1 MHKPRLFLIDAFALI
16 FRAYYS
22 LGNNFLYNSK
32 KQNVTAV
39 SGFTQTLWQLLE
51 KENPD
56 YIGVVFDEGAP
67 KERLEIYPEYK
78 ANRQETPEDIT
89 WSVPYIKQIIT
100 AFNIPIISLAGYEAD
115 DIIGTLSVKAE
126 KEDVEVLM
134 VTPDK
139 DFGQLVTENVKI
151 YRPGR
156 KGGDVEIYTVNHILE
171 DWGIDNPKQV
181 IDVLGLWGDA
191 VDNIPGVPGIGEK
204 TAAKLIKEYGSIENL
219 LKNTNKLKGKQK
231 ENLETHAQQALMSKK
246 LATIDLHVPV
256 ALHLGELKRE
266 IFDREKLS
274 EIFTELE
281 FRTLGKRILGEQYN
295 VTQTAENT
303 SKKVV
308 ATPQMDLFANN
319 TNEANNTI
327 TPQKGKNVE
336 NTPHKYHLADSANSL
351 GQLIEILHTANEYC
365 FDTETT
371 GLDTLNDSLVGLSFS
386 VKPHEA
392 WYVPLP
398 QDKTEALTTL
408 ELFRPIFFDEEKTL
422 IGQNIKFDMQM
433 LAQYGFQIKNKLY
446 DTMLMHYVMMPDG
459 KHNMNYLAETL
470 LQYSPIS
477 IETLIGKKG
486 PKQGNMRDVELSR
499 IAEYAAED
507 ADITLQIKIELEKNE
522 DTALKKVY
530 HHIEAPLISVLSAM
544 EMEGVNIDIPFLKN
558 YSVEIGNEL
567 LHLEKNI
574 YQLADATFNIDSP
587 KQMGEILFEKMHLPY
602 NTQLTKTKQYS
613 TNEETLQELINTH
626 PIIEKILDYRELRK
640 LKSTYIDALPEMVH
654 KNTGRIHTTFN
665 QTIAATGRLSSIN
678 PNLQNIPIK
687 TEKGRKI
694 RRAFIPR
701 NNDYKILSADYS
713 QIELRLVAEVSQDK
727 NMLEAFYQNA
737 DIHAATA
744 AKVYKVQLQDVT
756 KEMRNHAKMVN
767 FGIIYGISAFGLS
780 QRLGIARSEAKTLID
795 NYFNEFE
802 GIKKYMEKSIEAAKN
817 QGYVQTLNGRK
828 RYLPDINS
836 KNFTVRGFAERVAI
850 NSPVQGTAADLIK
863 LAMIKIHQ
871 ALITQ
876 NLKSKMILQV
886 HDELVFDVH
895 IDEIEIMKAM
905 VTHEMKNAMQL
916 SVPLLAECG
925 VGNNWLE
932 AH

>member
-1 MHKPRLFLIDAFALI
+1 MQKPRLFLIDAYALI

-67 KERLEIYPEYK
+67 KERVELYPEYK
-78 ANRQETPEDIT
+78 ANRQETPEDII
-89 WSVPYIKQIIT
+89 WSVPIIKEIIK
-100 AFNIPIISLAGYEAD
+100 AFNIPILSLAGYEAD

-126 KEDVEVLM
+126 KENVFTYM

-139 DFGQLVTENVKI
+139 DFGQLVTDYVKI

-156 KGGDVEIYTVNHILE
+156 KGGDVEIYGVNEILE
-171 DWGIDNPKQV
+171 DWGIENPKQV

-204 TAAKLIKEYGSIENL
+204 TAAKLIKEYGNIENL
-219 LKNTNKLKGKQK
+219 LANTDKLKGKQK
-231 ENLETHAQQALMSKK
+231 ENLENYAAQALMSKK
-246 LATIDLHVPV
+246 LATIDLNVPV
-256 ALHLGELKRE
+256 DLHLGELKRE
-266 IFDREKLS
+266 MFQREKLTELFS
-274 EIFTELE
+274 ELE
-281 FRTLGKRILGEQYN
+281 FRTLGKRILGEQFTN
-295 VTQTAENT
+295 QPISSEPV
-303 SKKVV
+303 KK
-308 ATPQMDLFANN
+308 AKETPQMNLFDTVSDAQEK
-319 TNEANNTI
+319 NENPTSI
-327 TPQKGKNVE
+327 KTVE
-336 NTPHKYHLADSANSL
+336 NTPHHYHLADSANTI
-351 GQLIEILHTANEYC
+351 GHLIDVLHQAEYFC

-371 GLDTLNDSLVGLSFS
+371 GLDTLSDSLVGLSFS
-386 VKPHEA
+386 IAAHEA

-398 QDKTEALTTL
+398 EDRSACLTTL
-408 ELFRPIFFDEEKTL
+408 ELFRPIFSDENKML

-433 LAQYGFQIKNKLY
+433 LLQYGFQIKNKLY
-446 DTMLMHYVMMPDG
+446 DTMLVHYVLSPEG
-459 KHNMNYLAETL
+459 RHNMDYLAETL
-470 LQYSPIS
+470 LQYKPIS
-477 IETLIGKKG
+477 IETLISKN
-486 PKQGNMRDVELSR
+486 GNMRHVELSK

-507 ADITLQIKIELEKNE
+507 ADITLQIRNALEEKNDE
-522 DTALKKVY
+522 VSKRVY
-530 HHIEAPLISVLSAM
+530 ENIEAPLIEVLSAM
-544 EMEGVNIDIPFLKN
+544 EMEGVNIDIPFLKK
-558 YSVEIGNEL
+558 YSVEIGNDL
-567 LHLEKNI
+567 LHLEKEI
-574 YQLADATFNIDSP
+574 YHLADATFNIDSP
-587 KQMGEILFEKMHLPY
+587 RQLGEILFDKMQLPY
-602 NTQLTKTKQYS
+602 NKQLTKTKQYS

-626 PIIEKILDYRELRK
+626 PVIEKILDYRELRK
-640 LKSTYIDALPEMVH
+640 LKSTYIDALPEIVH
-654 KNTGRIHTTFN
+654 HKTGRIHTTFN

-694 RRAFIPR
+694 RKAFVPR
-701 NNDYKILSADYS
+701 NADYKILSADYS

-727 NMLEAFYQNA
+727 NMLEAFRHNA

-744 AKVYKVQLQDVT
+744 AKVYKIPIEEVT

-780 QRLGIARSEAKTLID
+780 QRLGISRSEAKALID
-795 NYFNEFE
+795 NYFSEFE
-802 GIKKYMEKSIEAAKN
+802 GVKKYMENTIQTAKQ
-817 QGYVQTLNGRK
+817 QGFVQTLNGRK
-828 RYLPDINS
+828 RFLPDINS

-863 LAMIKIHQ
+863 LAMIRIHK
-871 ALITQ
+871 ALRQ
-876 NLKSKMILQV
+876 KNLKSKMILQV
-886 HDELVFDVH
+886 HDELVFDAH
-895 IDEIEIMKAM
+895 KDEIEMLQEI
-905 VTHEMKNAMQL
+905 VTYEMKNAMPL

-925 VGNNWLE
+925 FGDNWLE